1 MRRLLLL
8 PTLVAAIGSPAI
20 VIVGGLTGHG
30 MAWTAVGASLLS
42 LAILLTLWHAID
54 RGVTRRLDRIERQL
68 AEMVDTGAVTAI
80 DPGLPHD
87 MVAALAIRLN
97 ALLRVVHLQ
106 SEQREVRSFDLGRS
120 ESRTAL
126 AHNLRNALSPISAIL
141 SHGLTQPP
149 VAERQMI
156 ERAVLEL
163 GQGDVPPER
172 RAKLLGYVMAA
183 IDATSR
189 ARSDR
194 LAQFEQGRVALANV
208 LDIVG
213 EPSAGEVVRCERCN
227 VTDLIASNGGIVR
240 YGDGPSI
247 AFSFPAR
254 PCWVYASRVILPQVI
269 GNLFR
274 NATEAIAARGGEGG
288 QVDVTLLHR
297 DREVTVV
304 IADDGEGF
312 APETASLLFQRGYST
327 RLTRSGGLGLHWC
340 ANAVAAMGGSL
351 RLESDGPG
359 LGARAF
365 LTLPIAS

>member
-1 MRRLLLL
+1 MRRWLLV
-8 PTLVAAIGSPAI
+8 PAWVAAIGSL
-20 VIVGGLTGHG
+20 VIVAASGLTGHDV
-30 MAWTAVGASLLS
+30 AWAAAGVILLS
-42 LAILLTLWHAID
+42 LAILFAFSRAIA
-54 RGVTRRLDRIERQL
+54 RGMTHRLDRIERQL
-68 AEMVDTGAVTAI
+68 AAMADGDAVTTI
-80 DPGLPHD
+80 DPGPPRDTLAR
-87 MVAALAIRLN
+87 VAARLN
-97 ALLRVVHLQ
+97 TLLGVLHHRG
-106 SEQREVRSFDLGRS
+106 EQRELRSFDLGRS

-149 VAERQMI
+149 VAEREMI

-163 GQGDVPPER
+163 GRDDVPPER

-213 EPSAGEVVRCERCN
+213 EPAVEAVAPERCD
-227 VTDLIASNGGIVR
+227 VTDLIASNGAIVR

-254 PCWVYASRVILPQVI
+254 PCWVCAGRVILRQVI

-274 NATEAIAARGGEGG
+274 NATEAITARGGEGG
-288 QVDVTLLHR
+288 QVDVTLLR
-297 DREVTVV
+297 GDAEVTVV

-312 APETASLLFQRGYST
+312 APEAASLLFQRGYST

-351 RLESDGPG
+351 RLESDGLG

-365 LTLPIAS
+365 LTLPVAR

>member
-1 MRRLLLL
+1 M
-8 PTLVAAIGSPAI
+8 PASAAVIGSL
-20 VIVGGLTGHG
+20 VIVVASGLAGHD
-30 MAWTAVGASLLS
+30 MAWAAAG
-42 LAILLTLWHAID
+42 AILLSMAILFAVGVAID

-68 AEMVDTGAVTAI
+68 LAMEDSDALTTI
-80 DPGLPHD
+80 DPGPPCD
-87 MVAALAIRLN
+87 AVAALATRLN
-97 ALLRVVHLQ
+97 ILLRTRHHRG
-106 SEQREVRSFDLGRS
+106 EQREFRCFELGRS
-120 ESRTAL
+120 ESLAAL

-149 VAERQMI
+149 VADRQMI
-156 ERAVLEL
+156 ERAVREL
-163 GQGDVPPER
+163 GQGDVAPER

-183 IDATSR
+183 IDAASR
-189 ARSDR
+189 ARRDR
-194 LAQFEQGRVALANV
+194 LAQFEQGRMALANV

-213 EPSAGEVVRCERCN
+213 GPAAEAVQHERCD
-227 VTDLIASNGGIVR
+227 VTDLIASNGAIIR

-254 PCWVYASRVILPQVI
+254 SCWVWSRRVILRQVI

-288 QVDVTLLHR
+288 QVVVTLLR
-297 DREVTVV
+297 GATEVTVV

-312 APETASLLFQRGYST
+312 APEAASLLFQRGYST

-351 RLESDGPG
+351 RLESDGSG

-365 LTLPIAS
+365 LTLPIAP